1 MPRPAYLLSTAL
13 LAAVAIPLLGTM
25 PTTDLMKTAS
35 HPSQVTTP
43 RLSVPASTISS
54 SAQSKPAQAQRWIF

>member
-13 LAAVAIPLLGTM
+13 LAAVAIPLLETM
-25 PTTDLMKTAS
+25 PTDLMKTAS
-35 HPSQVTTP
+35 NPSQVTTP

>member
-13 LAAVAIPLLGTM
+13 FAAVAIPLLETM

-35 HPSQVTTP
+35 PPSQVTTP

>member
-1 MPRPAYLLSTAL
+1 MPRPAYLLSTAV
-13 LAAVAIPLLGTM
+13 LAAVAIPLLETM
-25 PTTDLMKTAS
+25 PMRTLCRQHRT
-35 HPSQVTTP
+35 PSQVTTP